1 MPRCVVRENNEI
13 KINKWINK
21 NVQGFVATKPPQSE
35 CTTAWGRNLQ
45 TKRALPH
52 QTRKHRTAQSSN
64 REREDI
70 TVSSNPSGHHRPTST
85 RWRTCYEQRGWAQP
99 HQTPQHSITQTTNEK
114 MRERIQPYAATL
126 VYSGVCKQLVS
137 REHAL
142 PCQAQAYPST
152 LAELAAQ
159 RIPNGVRSNSSTQQR
174 VHAIRRG
181 KNRRSCA
188 SQRSIVQL
196 KHQAAREQIQP
207 CSST

>member
-1 MPRCVVRENNEI
+1 MSTA
-13 KINKWINK
+13 
-21 NVQGFVATKPPQSE
+21 ATKKGVDTAVSSTSSGKPPHDEHTTACERNPQRERRQPGQTSQHRSTHPHQQSE
-35 CTTAWGRNLQ
+35 TRAETA
-45 TKRALPH
+45 
-52 QTRKHRTAQSSN
+52 
-64 REREDI
+64 
-70 TVSSNPSGHHRPTST
+70 VSSNSSGNHRPSNAQRRVPASRKESGHSYARHRSGA
-85 RWRTCYEQRGWAQP
+85 RVY
-99 HQTPQHSITQTTNEK
+99 HSITQTIYEK
-114 MRERIQPYAATL
+114 LREQIQRYAATL

-152 LAELAAQ
+152 LAELTAQ

-174 VHAIRRG
+174 VHAIRRE